1 LADEAG
7 LGAGGSFAV
16 EPDRRNARAGEDRE
30 LGGGSGI
37 SHANAAGER
46 ADGSADAGGNA
57 GGTLDDR
64 CPEGIVPDGPGPEG
78 ALDEASSS
86 DGFAADSAGS
96 VAVQAAGAVRAGGSK
111 LNAGESSKGDGS
123 LAWLS
128 GVSRSGSGPFGR
140 VLRDDPMLSAGS
152 AGTSSARVAS
162 TAEARAASFGVATAG
177 LPLAEASWPP
187 FAEASLVS
195 PIPFPLAGAPLTE
208 TPPPAVPSDAA
219 SSAGAVLAEADLAAV
234 GVLADCLGGAMTSLD
249 RVSWSSP
256 IRSSSADLEV
266 TTAGEAPP
274 DPSDLSVRLSKPS
287 SSDPDP
293 HEVISGQ
300 DAHMTTYEKKAAF
313 ARLRH
318 THGTLSPPKP
328 LPSN

>member
-1 LADEAG
+1 MPAVAIPAAVWPRLADEAG

-46 ADGSADAGGNA
+46 AGGSADTGGEA

-64 CPEGIVPDGPGPEG
+64 CPEGTVSDDPGPDDPGPEG

-96 VAVQAAGAVRAGGSK
+96 VAVQAAGAVRADGSE
-111 LNAGESSKGDGS
+111 LNAGESSKRDGS

-128 GVSRSGSGPFGR
+128 GVSRSGSGPFDR
-140 VLRDDPMLSAGS
+140 VLREDPMLSAGS
-152 AGTSSARVAS
+152 AGTPSARVAS
-162 TAEARAASFGVATAG
+162 TAEARAVSFGVATGG
-177 LPLAEASWPP
+177 LPLAEASLAP

-195 PIPFPLAGAPLTE
+195 PIPFPPTGVPLTE
-208 TPPPAVPSDAA
+208 TPLPAVPSDTA
-219 SSAGAVLAEADLAAV
+219 SSAGAVLAEAALAAV

-266 TTAGEAPP
+266 TAAGEALP

-287 SSDPDP
+287 S
-293 HEVISGQ
+293 
-300 DAHMTTYEKKAAF
+300 
-313 ARLRH
+313 L
-318 THGTLSPPKP
+318 
-328 LPSN
+328 

>member
-1 LADEAG
+1 MPAAVWPGLADEAG

-46 ADGSADAGGNA
+46 AGGSADAD
-57 GGTLDDR
+57 GTLDDR
-64 CPEGIVPDGPGPEG
+64 RPEGTVSDDPGRDDPGPEG
-78 ALDEASSS
+78 ALDEAASF

-96 VAVQAAGAVRAGGSK
+96 VAVQAAGAVRADGSK
-111 LNAGESSKGDGS
+111 LNADESEEGDGS

-128 GVSRSGSGPFGR
+128 GVSRSGSGPFDR

-152 AGTSSARVAS
+152 AGAPSVRVAS
-162 TAEARAASFGVATAG
+162 TAEARAESFGVATAG

-195 PIPFPLAGAPLTE
+195 PIPFPPAGAPLTE

-234 GVLADCLGGAMTSLD
+234 GVPADCLGGAMTSLD

-266 TTAGEAPP
+266 TTAGEALP

-287 SSDPDP
+287 S
-293 HEVISGQ
+293 
-300 DAHMTTYEKKAAF
+300 
-313 ARLRH
+313 L
-318 THGTLSPPKP
+318 
-328 LPSN
+328 

>member
-1 LADEAG
+1 
-7 LGAGGSFAV
+7 
-16 EPDRRNARAGEDRE
+16 

-46 ADGSADAGGNA
+46 AGGSADTGGDA

-64 CPEGIVPDGPGPEG
+64 CPEGTVSDDPGPDDPGPDDPGPDDPRPEG

-96 VAVQAAGAVRAGGSK
+96 VAVQAAEPVRADGSE
-111 LNAGESSKGDGS
+111 LNAGESSKRDGS

-140 VLRDDPMLSAGS
+140 VLREDPMLSAGS
-152 AGTSSARVAS
+152 AGTPSARVAS
-162 TAEARAASFGVATAG
+162 TAEARAVSFGVATGG
-177 LPLAEASWPP
+177 LPLAEASLAP

-195 PIPFPLAGAPLTE
+195 PIPFPPTGAPLAE
-208 TPPPAVPSDAA
+208 TPLPAVPSDTA

-266 TTAGEAPP
+266 TAAGEALP

-287 SSDPDP
+287 S
-293 HEVISGQ
+293 
-300 DAHMTTYEKKAAF
+300 
-313 ARLRH
+313 L
-318 THGTLSPPKP
+318 
-328 LPSN
+328 

>member
-1 LADEAG
+1 MPAVVWPGVADEAG
-7 LGAGGSFAV
+7 LGAGGSFAA

-46 ADGSADAGGNA
+46 ADGSADTGGNA

-64 CPEGIVPDGPGPEG
+64 CPEGTVSNEPEPDEPEPDEPEPDEPEPEG

-96 VAVQAAGAVRAGGSK
+96 VAWAVRADGSK

-128 GVSRSGSGPFGR
+128 GLSRSGSGPFAL
-140 VLRDDPMLSAGS
+140 VLRGDPMLSEGS
-152 AGTSSARVAS
+152 AGTPSARVAS
-162 TAEARAASFGVATAG
+162 TAEARAVSFGVATAG

-208 TPPPAVPSDAA
+208 TPPPVVPSDTA
-219 SSAGAVLAEADLAAV
+219 SSAGAVLAEADLDAV
-234 GVLADCLGGAMTSLD
+234 GVLAGCLGGAMTSLD

-266 TTAGEAPP
+266 TTAGEALP

-287 SSDPDP
+287 S
-293 HEVISGQ
+293 
-300 DAHMTTYEKKAAF
+300 
-313 ARLRH
+313 L
-318 THGTLSPPKP
+318 
-328 LPSN
+328 

>member
-1 LADEAG
+1 VTGPSPAAVLSAVATPAVAMPAVAIPAAVWPGLADEAG
-7 LGAGGSFAV
+7 LGAGGSFTV

-46 ADGSADAGGNA
+46 AGGSADTGGA
-57 GGTLDDR
+57 LDDR
-64 CPEGIVPDGPGPEG
+64 CPEGTVSDDPGPEG

-96 VAVQAAGAVRAGGSK
+96 VAVQAAGPVRADGSK

-128 GVSRSGSGPFGR
+128 RVSRSGSGPFGR
-140 VLRDDPMLSAGS
+140 VLRDEPMLSAGS
-152 AGTSSARVAS
+152 AGTPSARVAS
-162 TAEARAASFGVATAG
+162 TAEARAVSFGVATRG
-177 LPLAEASWPP
+177 LPLAEASWAP

-195 PIPFPLAGAPLTE
+195 PIPFPPADAPLTE
-208 TPPPAVPSDAA
+208 TPPPAVPSDGA

-266 TTAGEAPP
+266 TTAGEALP
-274 DPSDLSVRLSKPS
+274 DPSALSVRLSKPS
-287 SSDPDP
+287 S
-293 HEVISGQ
+293 
-300 DAHMTTYEKKAAF
+300 
-313 ARLRH
+313 L
-318 THGTLSPPKP
+318 
-328 LPSN
+328 